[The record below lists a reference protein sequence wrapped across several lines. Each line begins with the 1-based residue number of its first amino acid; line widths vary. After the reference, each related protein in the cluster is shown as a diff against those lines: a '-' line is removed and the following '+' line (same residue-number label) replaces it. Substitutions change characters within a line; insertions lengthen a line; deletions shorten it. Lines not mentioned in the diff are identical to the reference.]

1 MAVYLVTGAAG
12 FIGSSIVRELL
23 NRGEQVRAMDNFET
37 GKRENLAEILHT
49 VEFHEMD
56 ILDYPGVSEV
66 CKGVDYVLHQA
77 AIPSVPRSVSDPL
90 KTHAVN
96 LTGTLNVLLAARDAQ
111 VKRVVYAASSSAYGE
126 TEALPKKED
135 MLPDPVSPYGVQKLA
150 SELYMSCFARLYGL
164 ETVCLRYF
172 NVFGP
177 RQDPG
182 SPYSGVLSRFITT
195 MLDGESPTIYGDGEQ
210 TRDFNYI
217 ENVVQAN
224 LGAAMA
230 KAPGVVGQCFNIG
243 TGLRVS
249 LNHTIE
255 TLREIL
261 DFRGSVTYAPAR
273 AGDIRHSQADVT
285 RAQTLLHYSP
295 VVSFKEGLRRTVE
308 WYQNNNA
315 IRAAVAASA

>member
-23 NRGEQVRAMDNFET
+23 NRGEQVRAIDNFET
-37 GKRENLAEILHT
+37 GKPENLAEIIHAI
-49 VEFHEMD
+49 EFHETD
-56 ILDYPGVSEV
+56 ILDTPRMSEV

-126 TEALPKKED
+126 TEVLPKKED
-135 MLPDPVSPYGVQKLA
+135 MLPDPMSPYGVQKLA

-164 ETVCLRYF
+164 QTVCLRYF

-182 SPYSGVLSRFITT
+182 SPYSGVLSRFITA

-224 LGAAMA
+224 LAAA
-230 KAPGVVGQCFNIG
+230 AANSPGVVGQCFNIG

-261 DFRGSVTYAPAR
+261 DFRGSVIYAPAR

-308 WYQNNNA
+308 WYQNENA